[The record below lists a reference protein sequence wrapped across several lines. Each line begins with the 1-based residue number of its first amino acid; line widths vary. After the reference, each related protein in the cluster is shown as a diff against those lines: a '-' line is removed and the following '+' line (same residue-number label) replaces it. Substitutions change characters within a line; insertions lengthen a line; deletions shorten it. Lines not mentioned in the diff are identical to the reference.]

1 MSLEVWLQAPKMVL
15 ANLFQS
21 LCHLSIFLAEYDV
34 FFFFTSTTDGNLVVL
49 PCWRCVSSC
58 CVNVTEERPLIGFPT
73 LMFCPNPTPAQSI
86 SPTMSWLFCLPLCN
100 AKHLYKGKRYKN
112 FTHPVKTFSGE

>member
-34 FFFFTSTTDGNLVVL
+34 FFFLLPPQTETS
-49 PCWRCVSSC
+49 
-58 CVNVTEERPLIGFPT
+58 
-73 LMFCPNPTPAQSI
+73 
-86 SPTMSWLFCLPLCN
+86 LFCLVGAVCL
-100 AKHLYKGKRYKN
+100 
-112 FTHPVKTFSGE
+112 PVV

>member
-34 FFFFTSTTDGNLVVL
+34 FFFYFHHRRKPRCSALLALCVFLLCERHRGETSDWFSYINVL
-49 PCWRCVSSC
+49 PKSYTCPVYFTDDVMAVLPASLQRQAFVQRETLQELYSSSHDIF
-58 CVNVTEERPLIGFPT
+58 R
-73 LMFCPNPTPAQSI
+73 
-86 SPTMSWLFCLPLCN
+86 
-100 AKHLYKGKRYKN
+100 
-112 FTHPVKTFSGE
+112 